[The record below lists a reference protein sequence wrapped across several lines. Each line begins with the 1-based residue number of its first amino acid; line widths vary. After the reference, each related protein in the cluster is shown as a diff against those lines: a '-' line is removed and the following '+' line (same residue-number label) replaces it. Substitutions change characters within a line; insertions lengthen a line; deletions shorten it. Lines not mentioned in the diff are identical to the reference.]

1 MNYVSASMHRG
12 KAAAKDFQEQ
22 TQLVLC
28 MAKKKK
34 QEKKKNPEGQCTL
47 SDADSLYCHANAQRK
62 LEKRNKKTVKYDT
75 R

>member
-1 MNYVSASMHRG
+1 MNYVSASIHRG
-12 KAAAKDFQEQ
+12 NAAAKDFLEQ

-28 MAKKKK
+28 TARKK
-34 QEKKKNPEGQCTL
+34 QKKKNPKGQCTL